1 MVEPRRLVGLLC
13 ATVSEGAEDTLR
25 DDGTNLPSSST
36 DTVGG
41 GAIPGWEALSGHNER
56 SCVWSEVEEELSYD
70 IETQQTIVSVLQIII
85 TKANC
90 NEKDCQNPEAYQLDR
105 LASQC
110 IDGRN
115 GHPVARN
122 CTGTDQ
128 NKISHGVAIEHFVD
142 VMSTSPSNSRE
153 DDRVIEAKPI
163 ECY

>member
-13 ATVSEGAEDTLR
+13 AAVSEGTEHTLR
-25 DDGTNLPSSST
+25 DDGTDLSSSST
-36 DTVGG
+36 DTVRGR
-41 GAIPGWEALSGHNER
+41 AIPGWEALPGHNER
-56 SCVWSEVEEELSYD
+56 GCVWPEIEEELSYH
-70 IETQQTIVSVLQIII
+70 IETQQAIVGVLKFVI
-85 TKANC
+85 TKADC
-90 NEKDCQNPEAYQLDR
+90 NEEDCQNPEAYQLDR

-128 NKISHGVAIEHFVD
+128 NKISHGIAIEYFID
-142 VMSTSPSNSRE
+142 VMSAGPSNSRE
-153 DDRVIEAKPI
+153 DDRVIETKPI